1 MSIRLLIAAWNNAF
15 FTPRS
20 PLPICL
26 FRILHGACVVATLLL
41 LRPDWEAWYGN
52 QAWLTSASM
61 GKIEP
66 GVRLNLFRL
75 IPAED
80 SWINGLFWLALV
92 SAAFLTIGLF
102 TRISSVASF
111 ICLASL
117 HQRNLLILH
126 GGDTFLRV
134 AGFFLIFA
142 PAGAV
147 LSVDRLIRPGR
158 GTHPGHSPELWSPWA
173 QRMIQFEL
181 AMVYLFSFWWKSLG
195 SPWIDGSALIY
206 VSQVAELRRFPI
218 PGWLLA
224 PVVLKCGAWITL
236 ALEFALGALLWV
248 KEFRYPLLIL
258 GCCFHLLLE
267 YALNIPMFQWDILSA
282 YVLFIDPA
290 DLERVWA
297 RLQGIRHN
305 VTHACTSSPRL
316 GSRRQSGSPAK
327 RSPTA
332 DPTGRSA

>member
-1 MSIRLLIAAWNNAF
+1 MSFRSLVAAWNRVF

-20 PLPICL
+20 PLPICV
-26 FRILHGACVVATLLL
+26 FRILYGACVVATLLL
-41 LRPDWEAWYGN
+41 LRSDWEAWYGN
-52 QAWLTSASM
+52 HAWLTSASM

-66 GVRLNLFRL
+66 GVRLNLFKL

-92 SAAFLTIGLF
+92 SAAFLTIGIF
-102 TRISSVASF
+102 TRTSSVASF

-147 LSVDRLIRPGR
+147 LSVDRLMRPGR
-158 GTHPGHSPELWSPWA
+158 GLELWSPWA
-173 QRMIQFEL
+173 QRMIQFEV

-195 SPWIDGSALIY
+195 TAWIDGSALIY
-206 VSQVAELRRFPI
+206 VSQIAELRRFPV
-218 PGWLLA
+218 PGWVLA

-290 DLERVWA
+290 DLERAWA
-297 RLQGIRHN
+297 RLRGIRHN
-305 VTHACTSSPRL
+305 VTHARTSFSRL
-316 GSRRQSGSPAK
+316 GPRHGSRGQSGSPAR

-332 DPTGRSA
+332 HQTGGSA

>member
-1 MSIRLLIAAWNNAF
+1 VSVRSLVAAWNRVF
-15 FTPRS
+15 FTPQS

-26 FRILHGACVVATLLL
+26 FRILYGACVVATLLL
-41 LRPDWEAWYGN
+41 LRADWEAWYGN
-52 QAWLTSASM
+52 QAWVTSAAMS
-61 GKIEP
+61 KIEP
-66 GVRLNLFRL
+66 GVRLNLFNL
-75 IPAED
+75 IPPE
-80 SWINGLFWLALV
+80 SFWIDGMFWLSLL
-92 SAAFLTIGLF
+92 SAAFLAIGLF
-102 TRISSVASF
+102 TRVSSVASF

-147 LSVDRLIRPGR
+147 LSVDGRMHRGR
-158 GTHPGHSPELWSPWA
+158 GQELWSPWA

-195 SPWIDGSALIY
+195 TPWIDGSALVY
-206 VSQVAELRRFPI
+206 VSQLAELRRFPI

-224 PVVLKCGAWITL
+224 PVVLKCGAWMTL
-236 ALEFALGALLWV
+236 ALEFALGVLLWM

-290 DLERVWA
+290 DLERMWA

-305 VTHACTSSPRL
+305 VTHACNSSSRA
-316 GSRRQSGSPAK
+316 GARRQSGSPAR
-327 RSPTA
+327 RSSTA
-332 DPTGRSA
+332 HQKGGSA